1 MICAPCEARSVGATE
16 APLTLPQL
24 MHTEKAFGVRVTV
37 SIAADLLMQFD
48 LTRRRLST
56 EPLASAD
63 CYLCGIGVDSLSAML
78 VLMLVA

>member
-24 MHTEKAFGVRVTV
+24 MHTEKEFGVRVTV

-56 EPLASAD
+56 EPLASAN
-63 CYLCGIGVDSLSAML
+63 CHLCAMGVDNLFALL
-78 VLMLVA
+78 VLMLTA